1 MDDLK
6 IKTNILDKL
15 RKLLKINSE
24 LKINPQTKIK
34 ILDRYIFAQFAF
46 YFKVYNLSLTW
57 ISEKLDSLCISYI
70 RSWCE
75 APVSSCIAEWLIAPQ
90 NKCGLGVPSFKNRAE
105 RLHLSKRSSLQKSKN
120 CNIQI
125 LWEESKLKNV
135 NADSRL
141 INNQYKTAKSILV
154 KEQQNAAMEHFHN
167 LSYQGKSVKTITGL
181 ISPNKISNWVQ
192 TINKLPGY
200 LFNFTWKALQSQ
212 LPTLANLKRWG
223 RSVDDK
229 CPLCSNIQTN
239 KHVLSNCGSKAA
251 LSRYTERHNNVLG
264 LLAKWINDRISKTH
278 KLYVDLP
285 YSNFLQQQDLFSN
298 LRPDL
303 AIVTNN
309 KIVVLELTICHETNL
324 ESSKSYKIN
333 KYKHLKEN
341 VTERFKHLN
350 LSVCT
355 CELSVLG
362 VLSIDDSFFND
373 VGISKF
379 DNSFLTELSR
389 TVINLSFDI
398 YNQRHNVIL

>member
-1 MDDLK
+1 M
-6 IKTNILDKL
+6 
-15 RKLLKINSE
+15 
-24 LKINPQTKIK
+24 
-34 ILDRYIFAQFAF
+34 
-46 YFKVYNLSLTW
+46 
-57 ISEKLDSLCISYI
+57 
-70 RSWCE
+70 
-75 APVSSCIAEWLIAPQ
+75 
-90 NKCGLGVPSFKNRAE
+90 
-105 RLHLSKRSSLQKSKN
+105 
-120 CNIQI
+120 
-125 LWEESKLKNV
+125 
-135 NADSRL
+135 
-141 INNQYKTAKSILV
+141 
-154 KEQQNAAMEHFHN
+154 
-167 LSYQGKSVKTITGL
+167 
-181 ISPNKISNWVQ
+181 
-192 TINKLPGY
+192 
-200 LFNFTWKALQSQ
+200 QSQ

-303 AIVTNN
+303 AVVTNN

-324 ESSKSYKIN
+324 ESSKSFKIN

-379 DNSFLTELSR
+379 DNSFLTELSM

-398 YNQRHNVIL
+398 YNQRHIL